1 MSLRLSNATLCR
13 LPAYVARPAYDRA
26 ALGHGIVHLGL
37 GAFHRAHQAA
47 YTDAIIAAGDTR
59 WGITAASLRSPDTRD
74 ALAPQ
79 DGLYAL
85 EQRSQT
91 DQIAV
96 IGSITNILVAP
107 EDPAALIAQMAHP
120 QTAIVSLT
128 VTEKAYCRDPASGAL
143 DEADALIR
151 HDLAN
156 PHAPRSVF
164 GFLTAAIAD
173 RRAAGLA
180 PFTVLCCD
188 NLPSNGHTVH
198 KLLHR
203 FATLRDADLAAYV
216 AGEIACPDTMV
227 DRIVPAT
234 TDSDRARIATR
245 LGMQDAWPVVAEP
258 FTQWVIEDRFTAG
271 RPAWENAG
279 ATLTHDVAPFEAM
292 KLRLLN
298 GSHSA
303 IAYLGYLAGHETV
316 ADAMGDPAISAFVA
330 TLMERTTP
338 TVALPGGVDLDG
350 YKASLLERFRNPALQ
365 HRTWQIAMDGSQK
378 LPQRILGPV
387 RELLA
392 RDLPID
398 CHALTIAAWMRY
410 VAGIDERGQPIDV
423 RDPMAAEL
431 TRIASSAGPLPEHL
445 VPALL
450 RVTAIFGDLSTHP
463 GLRHAVTRAFA
474 YLSDNGAQKAAAA
487 YAGNSLAITAAISGL
502 RTGLVK

>member
-1 MSLRLSNATLCR
+1 MSARLSNATLR
-13 LPAYVARPAYDRA
+13 DLPADVARPAYDRA

-79 DGLYAL
+79 DCLYAL

-91 DQIAV
+91 GQIAV
-96 IGSITNILVAP
+96 IGSITDIIVAP
-107 EDPAALIAQMAHP
+107 EAPAALIARMAHP

-143 DEADALIR
+143 DEADASIR

-156 PHAPRSVF
+156 PQAPRSVF
-164 GFLTAAIAD
+164 GFLAAAIAA

-188 NLPSNGHTVH
+188 NLPCNGQTVH
-198 KLLHR
+198 SLLLR
-203 FATLRDADLAAYV
+203 FASLRDADLAAYV

-234 TDSDRARIATR
+234 TDTDRARIATR
-245 LGMQDAWPVVAEP
+245 LGVQDAWPVVAEP

-279 ATLTHDVAPFEAM
+279 ATLTHNVAPFEAM

-316 ADAMGDPAISAFVA
+316 ADAMGDAAIAAFVA
-330 TLMERTTP
+330 TLMDRTTP
-338 TVALPGGVDLDG
+338 TVALPDLDR
-350 YKASLLERFRNPALQ
+350 YKASLLDRFRNPALR

-387 RELLA
+387 RDLLA

-410 VAGIDERGQPIDV
+410 VAGMDERGQPIDV

-431 TRIASSAGPLPEHL
+431 ARIAASTGPQPERL
-445 VPALL
+445 APALL
-450 RVTAIFGDLSTHP
+450 NVSAIFGDLCTHP
-463 GLRHAVTRAFA
+463 VLGEAVAQALACLTQ
-474 YLSDNGAQKAAAA
+474 DGARRAAAA
-487 YAGNSLAITAAISGL
+487 YAG
-502 RTGLVK
+502 